1 MFSCQN
7 RYNSVKQPTEDPLVK
22 QSARWIWQ
30 KTNYPHFTYDTK
42 SIEPLVQCISR
53 EQGYLIA
60 FTRFLNDETLRM
72 RQWESLSSEVL
83 NSSAIEGEILNRES
97 VRASVGRK
105 LGLANMEHSRVADTH
120 TDGIIDI
127 LIDAN
132 THYEGDLTLERLFG
146 WHNALFPR
154 GYSGFEKII
163 VADFRGSSKMEVVSG
178 AIGREKVHYVAP
190 PSDTLKDE
198 MNAFL
203 NWFNKQDSTL
213 IKAAIAHLWFVVIHP
228 FDDGNGRI
236 TRAITDLVLSKI
248 ECSNFSKLYSMSTS
262 ILKDRQGYYEVLD
275 ATTGLK
281 PIKESDEGID
291 ITIWIEWFLKT
302 LLHALEDAKKSL
314 GYIIDKTKFW
324 DNHRNTGLNAREI
337 KMLNKVLDIGMENF
351 EGGITKRKY
360 IAITKSS
367 PRTAVRDLKELVD
380 LGCIR
385 VDPETKGKNTRYE
398 III

>member
-1 MFSCQN
+1 M
-7 RYNSVKQPTEDPLVK
+7 K

-30 KTNYPHFTYDTK
+30 KTNYPHFTYDAK
-42 SIEPLVQCISR
+42 SIEPLVQSISR

-105 LGLANMEHSRVADTH
+105 LGLANIEQSRVIDTH

>member
-1 MFSCQN
+1 M
-7 RYNSVKQPTEDPLVK
+7 K

-30 KTNYPHFTYDTK
+30 KTNYPHFTYDAK
-42 SIEPLVQCISR
+42 SIEPLVQSISR

-105 LGLANMEHSRVADTH
+105 LGLANIEQSRVIDTH

-132 THYEGDLTLERLFG
+132 THYERDLTLERLFG

-398 III
+398 IITQLSHIDSNKFMN

>member
-1 MFSCQN
+1 MK
-7 RYNSVKQPTEDPLVK
+7 KQK
-22 QSARWIWQ
+22 WIWEYDE
-30 KTNYPHFTYDTK
+30 YPNFKYDK
-42 SIEPLVQCISR
+42 EKLEPLLRDIAY
-53 EQGYLIA
+53 EQGKLKSFMLLMDKESTGYSLAQTLENEIIA
-60 FTRFLNDETLRM
+60 SCE
-72 RQWESLSSEVL
+72 
-83 NSSAIEGEILNRES
+83 IEGEILNRES
-97 VRASVGRK
+97 VRSSIKQK
-105 LGLANMEHSRVADTH
+105 LGLESHQHYKTLRKEDNYV
-120 TDGIIDI
+120 DI

-132 THYEGDLTLERLFG
+132 TNYDEDLTLDKLFG
-146 WHNALFPR
+146 WHNAMFER
-154 GYSGFEKII
+154 GYSGFSKIK
-163 VADFRGSSKMEVVSG
+163 VAQFRGEGAMQVVSG
-178 AIGREKVHYVAP
+178 HYGKEKIHYEAP
-190 PSDTLKDE
+190 PFDTLENE
-198 MNAFL
+198 MNSFIK
-203 NWFNKQDSTL
+203 WFNDVPVTL
-213 IKAAIAHLWFVVIHP
+213 EKAAITHLWFVIIHP

-398 III
+398 IITQLSHIDSNKFMN

>member
-1 MFSCQN
+1 M
-7 RYNSVKQPTEDPLVK
+7 
-22 QSARWIWQ
+22 
-30 KTNYPHFTYDTK
+30 
-42 SIEPLVQCISR
+42 CIRDS
-53 EQGYLIA
+53 
-60 FTRFLNDETLRM
+60 
-72 RQWESLSSEVL
+72 
-83 NSSAIEGEILNRES
+83 
-97 VRASVGRK
+97 
-105 LGLANMEHSRVADTH
+105 

-132 THYEGDLTLERLFG
+132 THYEKDLTLERLFG

-163 VADFRGSSKMEVVSG
+163 VADFRGSEKMEVVSG
-178 AIGREKVHYVAP
+178 AIGREKVHYEAP

-203 NWFNKQDSTL
+203 SWFNKQDATL

-228 FDDGNGRI
+228 LDDGNGRI
-236 TRAITDLVLSKI
+236 ARAITDLVLSKI
-248 ECSNFSKLYSMSTS
+248 ERSNFSKLYSMSTS
-262 ILKDRQGYYEVLD
+262 ILENRKGYYEVLD

-291 ITIWIEWFLKT
+291 ITVWIEWFLKT

-324 DNHRNTGLNAREI
+324 DNHCNTGLNAREI
-337 KMLNKVLDIGMENF
+337 KMLNKVLDVGMENF

-380 LGCIR
+380 FGCIR

-398 III
+398 IMI

>member
-1 MFSCQN
+1 M
-7 RYNSVKQPTEDPLVK
+7 K

-30 KTNYPHFTYDTK
+30 KTNYPHFTYDAK
-42 SIEPLVQCISR
+42 SIEPLVQSISR

-105 LGLANMEHSRVADTH
+105 LGLANIEQSRVIDTH

-398 III
+398 IIIS

>member
-1 MFSCQN
+1 MQ
-7 RYNSVKQPTEDPLVK
+7 QTD
-22 QSARWIWQ
+22 RWIWQ
-30 KTNYPHFTYDTK
+30 KKHYPHFTYDAK
-42 SIEPLVQCISR
+42 SIELLVQRISM

-60 FTRFLNDETLRM
+60 FARFLNDETLRM

-105 LGLANMEHSRVADTH
+105 LGLANTEHSRVADTH

-132 THYEGDLTLERLFG
+132 THYEEDLTLERLFG

>member
-1 MFSCQN
+1 M
-7 RYNSVKQPTEDPLVK
+7 K

-30 KTNYPHFTYDTK
+30 KTNYPHFTYDAK
-42 SIEPLVQCISR
+42 SIEPLVQSISR

-105 LGLANMEHSRVADTH
+105 LGLANIEQSRVIDTH

-398 III
+398 IITQLSHIDSNKFMN

>member
-1 MFSCQN
+1 MQES
-7 RYNSVKQPTEDPLVK
+7 E
-22 QSARWIWQ
+22 RWIWQ
-30 KTNYPHFTYDTK
+30 KKHYPNFTYDAK
-42 SIEPLVQCISR
+42 SIEPLVQSISR

-105 LGLANMEHSRVADTH
+105 LGLANTEHSRVADTH

-132 THYEGDLTLERLFG
+132 THYEEDLTLERLFG

-163 VADFRGSSKMEVVSG
+163 VADFRGSEKMEVVSG
-178 AIGREKVHYVAP
+178 AIGREKVHYEAP
-190 PSDTLKDE
+190 PSDKLKDE

-236 TRAITDLVLSKI
+236 TRAITDLILSRI
-248 ECSNFSKLYSMSTS
+248 ERSNFSKLYSMSTS
-262 ILKDRQGYYEVLD
+262 ILKDRKGYYEVLD

-291 ITIWIEWFLKT
+291 ITVWIEWFLKT

-324 DNHRNTGLNAREI
+324 DKHRHTELNAREI
-337 KMLNKVLDIGMENF
+337 KMLNKVLDVGMENF

-385 VDPETKGKNTRYE
+385 VDPKTKGKNTRYE
-398 III
+398 IIIS

>member
-1 MFSCQN
+1 MEQ
-7 RYNSVKQPTEDPLVK
+7 TH
-22 QSARWIWQ
+22 RWIWQ
-30 KTNYPHFTYDTK
+30 KKHYPYFIYDNTT
-42 SIEPLVQCISR
+42 IEPLIQRISM
-53 EQGYLIA
+53 EQGYFIA

-105 LGLANMEHSRVADTH
+105 LGIANIEQSGVVDTH

-132 THYEGDLTLERLFG
+132 THYEKDLTLERLFG

-163 VADFRGSSKMEVVSG
+163 VADFRGSEKMEVVSG
-178 AIGREKVHYVAP
+178 AVGREKVHYEAP
-190 PSDTLKDE
+190 PSDRLKDE
-198 MNAFL
+198 MNEFL
-203 NWFNKQDSTL
+203 RWFNKQDATL

-228 FDDGNGRI
+228 LDDGNGRI
-236 TRAITDLVLSKI
+236 ARAITDLVLSKI

-262 ILKDRQGYYEVLD
+262 ILKDRKGYYEVLD

-281 PIKESDEGID
+281 TIKETDAGID
-291 ITIWIEWFLKT
+291 ITVWIEWFLKT

-314 GYIIDKTKFW
+314 GYIIEKTKFW
-324 DNHRNTGLNAREI
+324 DNHRHIELNAREI
-337 KMLNKVLDIGMENF
+337 KMLNKVLDTGMENF

-360 IAITKSS
+360 IAITNSS

-385 VDPETKGKNTRYE
+385 VDPQTKGKNTRYE

>member
-1 MFSCQN
+1 M
-7 RYNSVKQPTEDPLVK
+7 K
-22 QSARWIWQ
+22 QSVRWIWQ

-42 SIEPLVQCISR
+42 SIEPLIQNISR

-163 VADFRGSSKMEVVSG
+163 VADFRGSSKMEVISG
-178 AIGREKVHYVAP
+178 AIGQEKVHYVAP
-190 PSDTLKDE
+190 PSDTLKEE
-198 MNAFL
+198 MKAFL
-203 NWFNKQDSTL
+203 DWFNKQDATL

-248 ECSNFSKLYSMSTS
+248 ERSNFSKLYSMSTS
-262 ILKDRQGYYEVLD
+262 ILKDRRGYYEVLD

-291 ITIWIEWFLKT
+291 ITVWIEWFLKT

-337 KMLNKVLDIGMENF
+337 KMLNKVLDVGIENF

-380 LGCIR
+380 FGCIR

-398 III
+398 IIIS

>member
-1 MFSCQN
+1 
-7 RYNSVKQPTEDPLVK
+7 LK

-30 KTNYPHFTYDTK
+30 KTNYPHFTYDAK
-42 SIEPLVQCISR
+42 SIEPLVQSISR

-105 LGLANMEHSRVADTH
+105 LGLANIEQSRVIDTH

-228 FDDGNGRI
+228 FDDGDVEQQGGVGLADGLADIIIISNVLFQAKSMYTLALEAKRILKQSGRI
-236 TRAITDLVLSKI
+236 MIIEWSESFGGLGPQPVDVVPIEEVKRTFGSAGLVFVSEFPAGEHHYGLI
-248 ECSNFSKLYSMSTS
+248 FSK
-262 ILKDRQGYYEVLD
+262 
-275 ATTGLK
+275 
-281 PIKESDEGID
+281 
-291 ITIWIEWFLKT
+291 
-302 LLHALEDAKKSL
+302 
-314 GYIIDKTKFW
+314 
-324 DNHRNTGLNAREI
+324 
-337 KMLNKVLDIGMENF
+337 
-351 EGGITKRKY
+351 
-360 IAITKSS
+360 
-367 PRTAVRDLKELVD
+367 
-380 LGCIR
+380 
-385 VDPETKGKNTRYE
+385 
-398 III
+398 